1 MYTSAPLAAGLKA
14 TSDNRPLIVRGRDS
28 GSIVAASKAAHEVI
42 YVRQLLTELG
52 FPPTGPTPQG
62 CDNKAARDTAYNPE
76 NHERMKHVE
85 RRHLYIRECIER
97 G

>member
-1 MYTSAPLAAGLKA
+1 MLPHPARKDLLQAY
-14 TSDNRPLIVRGRDS
+14 
-28 GSIVAASKAAHEVI
+28 VAAAPPVLPTPTPLSQWV
-42 YVRQLLTELG
+42 LLTELG

-85 RRHLYIRECIER
+85 RRHLYIR
-97 G
+97 